1 MRFQKTNMVYLKHSL
16 EKSKYNFNLNQVKK
30 YKKFKTI
37 IIIGMGGSILGAKQ
51 SILFY
56 IKE

>member
-16 EKSKYNFNLNQVKK
+16 ENQKYNFNLNKIKK

-37 IIIGMGGSILGAKQ
+37 IIIGMGGSILEPKAIY
-51 SILFY
+51 SF
-56 IKE
+56 